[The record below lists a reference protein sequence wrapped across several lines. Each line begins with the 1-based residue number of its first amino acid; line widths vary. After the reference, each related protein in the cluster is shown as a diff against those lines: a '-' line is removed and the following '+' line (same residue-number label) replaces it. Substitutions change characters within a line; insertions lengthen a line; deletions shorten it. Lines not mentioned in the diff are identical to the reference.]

1 MVEDAVIQ
9 RGRRGLGA
17 GGDGAVVW
25 TLWADSELRPSWRT
39 SSAAELGHLSQV
51 KRGLDLA
58 S

>member
-1 MVEDAVIQ
+1 MALQ
-9 RGRRGLGA
+9 FG
-17 GGDGAVVW
+17 

-39 SSAAELGHLSQV
+39 SSAAELGYLSQV

>member
-25 TLWADSELRPSWRT
+25 DAVGRL
-39 SSAAELGHLSQV
+39 
-51 KRGLDLA
+51 
-58 S
+58 